1 MIGIV
6 RSFVCGFYLALN
18 LLLAA
23 TTSVQAVTI
32 NLTYDILRS
41 TPHTNDPNGIQLMSV
56 VTAAADIWE
65 DLIQDPWPVNITIRW
80 ADLSDTNG
88 TLGLQTNTGTLA
100 GRPVTA
106 SVGFDTVINGADRAW
121 YFDAT
126 PLVHDEYNLQQTV
139 FSVTPTGFTGSTQ
152 NVMEVG
158 YTGSA
163 LASQPAVVQNN
174 WDLLTVALH
183 EIGHALGMTSNVAT
197 SEVSDGDYDVDP
209 NFVNGANMA
218 IQDNG
223 SFHLVA
229 PLALM
234 FPTAAGVGFRTL
246 ASATDVFSVAA
257 APNPDSQEWTSISLE
272 RRNFLGGADLNVN
285 ANWLGGLAPTAATD
299 AWVRQN
305 NASPPFTT
313 ATANL
318 NTRNFTV
325 QDGSIVNTAGNR
337 IRSIVDTTIRGSNTI
352 LRVGTGGELEAD
364 DLFVNSGGTLR
375 LLDDSNA
382 LQTNV
387 DLQGTLDLS
396 TGGTVEGY
404 GNVFFDVFLENDG
417 FIRGTDGKLLWFIT
431 AAGNYD
437 LDGSG
442 NFGVVNATEG
452 DIMFSGT
459 TAEDFQ
465 GVMFVGANRTIDFTF
480 PWVVASTGTV
490 FLNGSGVRP
499 AAITGDQVR
508 MSRVATPRQVF

>member
-32 NLTYDILRS
+32 NLTYDILGS

-121 YFDAT
+121 YYDAT

-218 IQDNG
+218 I
-223 SFHLVA
+223 
-229 PLALM
+229 
-234 FPTAAGVGFRTL
+234 
-246 ASATDVFSVAA
+246 
-257 APNPDSQEWTSISLE
+257 
-272 RRNFLGGADLNVN
+272 
-285 ANWLGGLAPTAATD
+285 
-299 AWVRQN
+299 
-305 NASPPFTT
+305 
-313 ATANL
+313 
-318 NTRNFTV
+318 
-325 QDGSIVNTAGNR
+325 
-337 IRSIVDTTIRGSNTI
+337 
-352 LRVGTGGELEAD
+352 
-364 DLFVNSGGTLR
+364 
-375 LLDDSNA
+375 
-382 LQTNV
+382 
-387 DLQGTLDLS
+387 
-396 TGGTVEGY
+396 
-404 GNVFFDVFLENDG
+404 
-417 FIRGTDGKLLWFIT
+417 
-431 AAGNYD
+431 
-437 LDGSG
+437 
-442 NFGVVNATEG
+442 
-452 DIMFSGT
+452 
-459 TAEDFQ
+459 
-465 GVMFVGANRTIDFTF
+465 
-480 PWVVASTGTV
+480 
-490 FLNGSGVRP
+490 
-499 AAITGDQVR
+499 
-508 MSRVATPRQVF
+508 